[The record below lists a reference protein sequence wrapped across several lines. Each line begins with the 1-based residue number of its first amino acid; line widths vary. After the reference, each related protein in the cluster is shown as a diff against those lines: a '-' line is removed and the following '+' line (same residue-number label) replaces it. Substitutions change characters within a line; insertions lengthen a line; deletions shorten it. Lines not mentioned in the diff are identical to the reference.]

1 MALVTYKDK
10 KTPGKKLR
18 SQVFSGFSTQ
28 GRTFKDSKLYDIELV
43 KQDLLNHFNIRKGEK
58 LENPDFGTLIWE
70 YLFDPLDDDTRNL
83 VLAEVEAVI
92 AYDPRVQL
100 DSLEVNDFEH
110 GIQIKIG
117 LIYVYYGIGENLNLL
132 FDQNQGLLT
141 GPGGYF
147 STNQIN

>member
-1 MALVTYKDK
+1 M
-10 KTPGKKLR
+10 
-18 SQVFSGFSTQ
+18 FSGFSTQ

-110 GIQIKIG
+110 GLQIKIG